1 MNQVGQILTAQ
12 GTLVTGRDVSYLWKF
27 WDGTARV
34 SSQPFM
40 QKVINAGGTLHYEM
54 LAIDGVAQVALFNGT
69 IVANAPPVLTSVS
82 LSDNDSPSPFETQ
95 ITSAWF
101 DPENTGA
108 ITVQAE
114 NQTAVISSPGVAILD
129 LTVTESKTVIL
140 SGTDFDGGVTQF
152 PIELRVAPAPLINVV
167 GSADPPV
174 ARIGLGVLLTLSAFA
189 EDQNGL
195 TITQFQWILETAN
208 GWAADQTLIAPGD
221 AVVVDQGGGGFSSSV
236 TIPLVGETAGNKTIR
251 LKAFTLNSSAEVPI
265 PVTLIANSI
274 PVVSSFGVSGT
285 IGFGATSLVSA
296 VASDADGDLLSYAW
310 SFHRPFGITRSG
322 NPVSVALASGSVIE
336 GTVIVSDP
344 LGAQV
349 TAYMPKILITSS
361 TTAAGVRGLT
371 FNYLITAMGYSPVTV
386 GASGLP
392 TGLTLA
398 GNTITGVPTSFGIA
412 EILLSASS
420 ADGTDVK
427 TLRLTI
433 SENTPPPPAPSN
445 LRVNGSTSPTY
456 TASDNL
462 VVTFTLTNDLP
473 NLENPA
479 AILELR
485 TTSDELKLTLN
496 LASGVNTA
504 TVTSDQI
511 NAAFLSLPS
520 LVIRAYSTRA
530 GVRSD
535 FFAQITV
542 IRV

>member
-1 MNQVGQILTAQ
+1 VNQVGQILTAQ